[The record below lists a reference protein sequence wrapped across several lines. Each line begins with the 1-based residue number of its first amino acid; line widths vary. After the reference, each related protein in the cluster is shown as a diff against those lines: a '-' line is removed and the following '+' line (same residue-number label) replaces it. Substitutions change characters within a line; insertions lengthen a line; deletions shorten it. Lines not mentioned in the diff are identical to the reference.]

1 MVGSAAEGSRVSA
14 SSQQNRTAPP
24 DHGRREG
31 ARDRI
36 LRTVFERFPRQAQ
49 EMVIGL
55 AHEEYEGRNVV
66 SIVVRDEYDDLEAVT
81 YYDQPVFAR
90 HRHPPGMDGDARDA
104 N

>member
-1 MVGSAAEGSRVSA
+1 MVV
-14 SSQQNRTAPP
+14 
-24 DHGRREG
+24 
-31 ARDRI
+31 
-36 LRTVFERFPRQAQ
+36 
-49 EMVIGL
+49 GL

-66 SIVVRDEYDDLEAVT
+66 SIVVRDGYDDLEAVT